1 MCAEM
6 GRDIMKKDGRGDG
19 SKTYPA
25 LYINQC
31 SITDLYNICPV
42 NPHKRLL
49 TKLLLLTNAMIPQ
62 LHWYNP
68 IVTFRWSLDFLGP
81 VGFWPH

>member
-1 MCAEM
+1 
-6 GRDIMKKDGRGDG
+6 
-19 SKTYPA
+19 
-25 LYINQC
+25 
-31 SITDLYNICPV
+31 
-42 NPHKRLL
+42 
-49 TKLLLLTNAMIPQ
+49 MIPQ

>member
-6 GRDIMKKDGRGDG
+6 GRKIVKNDGRGDG

-31 SITDLYNICPV
+31 SITPV
-42 NPHKRLL
+42 SPCKSPCQRRESASALVLFNCHFQRVFGISRVL
-49 TKLLLLTNAMIPQ
+49 
-62 LHWYNP
+62 
-68 IVTFRWSLDFLGP
+68 
-81 VGFWPH
+81 